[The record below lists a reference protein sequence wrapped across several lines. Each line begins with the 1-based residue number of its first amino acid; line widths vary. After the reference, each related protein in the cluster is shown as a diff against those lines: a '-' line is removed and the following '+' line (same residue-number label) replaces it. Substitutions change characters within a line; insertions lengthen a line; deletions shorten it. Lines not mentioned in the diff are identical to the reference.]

1 MIYLKLFWEF
11 FKIGLFTFGG
21 GYAMLPLIR
30 QTVLSNGWTTEK
42 QMVDFI
48 AVSESTP
55 GPLAVN
61 ISTYIGV
68 RTAGFWGAAAATLG
82 VILPSF
88 IIILLISHCYV
99 KFQKNKMV
107 NGAMEGLRPA
117 VAALIATALL
127 SVAGNVFDIGSLLT
141 RDNLVNAVIFLA
153 AAFLC
158 WRKKHPIMIIAVSAV
173 LGIVING
180 IL

>member
-30 QTVLSNGWTTEK
+30 QTVLSNGWITEK

-88 IIILLISHCYV
+88 IIIILISRCYV

-107 NGAMEGLRPA
+107 NGAMEDRK
-117 VAALIATALL
+117 
-127 SVAGNVFDIGSLLT
+127 SVV
-141 RDNLVNAVIFLA
+141 
-153 AAFLC
+153 
-158 WRKKHPIMIIAVSAV
+158 
-173 LGIVING
+173 
-180 IL
+180 